1 MTGPAQPP
9 SGPPEGLAGVA
20 IDGTAWT
27 TGQAIVSKIAVL
39 VATWVVALK
48 LLESDVAV
56 AALVMTATKVLCVL
70 PPLNMGDVLVAR
82 GAGFKTLASAA
93 SKVVLWWSV
102 VIALGIA
109 AASPILGSFYN
120 HYPRTLFVSL
130 LCVAGLRV
138 LGESLQ
144 VVPLV
149 GLRMDFRYRRVAL
162 VDGAAQLGASVLTIV
177 LAWSGAG
184 PWALVGPLT
193 LAAFAK
199 AALYRWS
206 LGIDPAPVAPVHDDP
221 SMSRDFRFAG
231 GAQYV
236 HSLVDTAPLLII
248 GRCAD
253 EIQTGLF
260 AFAFNLAAQANA
272 IVGSQLSGV
281 LQPVLSSLAHSG
293 ERQVAG
299 FLRSLRVLSAL
310 IVPVCLTQAVLAG
323 PLFLLVF
330 PERWQPAAPVFAVLC
345 LSEAL
350 FFAAAPTMALLRAQ
364 GRFRAFLA
372 WQGVHLMV
380 AVVVLP
386 MAASN
391 AGALGIA
398 LATTCLWAVSLPIAV
413 GVAARRG
420 GVGFGISLKVFLLPW
435 LTCLPVAAASW
446 FLVRW
451 LEDQGRSGSV
461 GALLFVGPVALACM
475 VLAFRWTQ
483 PETFAD
489 LRLIAGRVLGKVFRR
504 LG

>member
-1 MTGPAQPP
+1 MV
-9 SGPPEGLAGVA
+9 PPEGLAGVA

-27 TGQAIVSKIAVL
+27 TGQAILSKIAVL
-39 VATWVVALK
+39 AATWVVALK

-56 AALVMTATKVLCVL
+56 AALVMTATKVLCAL

-82 GAGFKTLASAA
+82 GAGFRAVTSAA
-93 SKVVLWWSV
+93 SRIVLWWSV
-102 VIALGIA
+102 IIALGIA
-109 AASPILGSFYN
+109 VASPVLGSFYD
-120 HYPRTLFVSL
+120 HYPRGLFVSL

-149 GLRMDFRYRRVAL
+149 GLRMGFRYRRIAI
-162 VDGAAQLGASVLTIV
+162 VDGVVQLGASILTIA
-177 LAWSGAG
+177 LAWFGAG
-184 PWALVGPLT
+184 AWALVGPLT
-193 LAAFAK
+193 VAAFIK
-199 AALYRWS
+199 AVLYRWS
-206 LGIDPAPVAPVHDDP
+206 LGLDPAVSAPDSD
-221 SMSRDFRFAG
+221 SSSIARDFRFAG

-281 LQPVLSSLAHSG
+281 LQPILSSLAHSG

-310 IVPVCLTQAVLAG
+310 IVPVCLAQAVLAG
-323 PLFLLVF
+323 PLFLMVF
-330 PERWQPAAPVFAVLC
+330 PERWQPAAPVFAMLC

-372 WQGVHLMV
+372 WQGIHLVV
-380 AVVVLP
+380 AVLVLP
-386 MAASN
+386 MAATN
-391 AGALGIA
+391 AGAFGIA
-398 LATTCLWAVSLPIAV
+398 VTTTCLWAVSLPIAV
-413 GVAARRG
+413 SVAARRG
-420 GVGFGISLKVFLLPW
+420 GVGMATSLKVFLMPW
-435 LTCLPVAAASW
+435 LTCVPVATGAW
-446 FLVRW
+446 FLVQW
-451 LEDQGRSGSV
+451 LDGHGKL
-461 GALLFVGPVALACM
+461 GALASLSIVGPTALACM
-475 VLAFRWTQ
+475 VLSFRWTQ
-483 PETFAD
+483 PEAFSD
-489 LRLIAGRVLGKVFRR
+489 LRFIAGRILGKILRR
-504 LG
+504 AS

>member
-1 MTGPAQPP
+1 MSGSPMP
-9 SGPPEGLAGVA
+9 SPGTPEGLAGVA

-109 AASPILGSFYN
+109 AVSPILGSFYD
-120 HYPRTLFVSL
+120 HYPYALFVSL

-149 GLRMDFRYRRVAL
+149 DLRMGFRYRRVAL

-184 PWALVGPLT
+184 AWALVAPLT

-199 AALYRWS
+199 AVLYRWS
-206 LGIDPAPVAPVHDDP
+206 LGIEPTPGAQVNDDQSIP
-221 SMSRDFRFAG
+221 RDFRLAG

-272 IVGSQLSGV
+272 IVGGQLSGV

-310 IVPVCLTQAVLAG
+310 IVPVCLAQAVLAG
-323 PLFLLVF
+323 PLFLVVF

-350 FFAAAPTMALLRAQ
+350 FFAAAPTMALFRAQ
-364 GRFRAFLA
+364 GRFKAFLV
-372 WQGVHLMV
+372 WQGVHLAI

-386 MAASN
+386 LAATN

-398 LATTCLWAVSLPIAV
+398 VTTTCLWAVSLPVAV

-420 GVGFGISLKVFLLPW
+420 GVGFGTSLKIFLMPW
-435 LTCLPVAAASW
+435 LTCLPAATAAW
-446 FLVRW
+446 FIVRF
-451 LEDQGRSGSV
+451 LDDHGRV
-461 GALLFVGPVALACM
+461 GALGSLLVVGPAALIIM
-475 VLAFRWTQ
+475 ILGFRWTQ

-489 LRLIAGRVLGKVFRR
+489 LRMIAGRILGKVLRR
-504 LG
+504 SS